1 MSGGYCPSCNG
12 YIGSGAH
19 FCPGPPKVDTYGGV
33 MEHDPMCP
41 MPTSKFMAEKCRCD
55 LIARVAERERER
67 AAARVAALERE
78 SEVQLWSDI
87 IAAARGGEA

>member
-1 MSGGYCPSCNG
+1 MSGANY
-12 YIGSGAH
+12 
-19 FCPGPPKVDTYGGV
+19 
-33 MEHDPMCP
+33 EHDPLCP
-41 MPTSKFMAEKCRCD
+41 HPRMFAYNCVNCD

-78 SEVQLWSDI
+78 SEVQLWSGI